1 MQRLVGMLSHGIQVG
16 RLFGIR
22 IALDWSLLVIF
33 LLVVFNLAAGLFPS
47 WHPDWSP
54 GMMWGAALVAA
65 VLFFLSVLV
74 HELAHALVAKAYAI
88 PVRRITLFLFGGVA
102 DIEEEP
108 ASPKVEALM
117 AVVGPLVSIGLGFGF
132 SLLGGMLAGVSAGA
146 TADPELVLQQM
157 GPLASLLAWLGS
169 VNVIIGLFNLIPAF
183 PLDGGRVLHAIL
195 WGATGDLAKSTRWSS
210 RLGQAFGWL
219 LVVTGIAMA
228 FGVRAPFFGTGLAGG
243 LWLAFIGWFLSS
255 AAAMSY
261 RQHVVKGVLQD
272 VPIARLM
279 RRELPPALEA
289 NQPISALVDEIMRTG
304 RQEFMVV
311 ADGHPIGLIRARDV
325 RRIDRTVW
333 DSTPLRDAAT
343 PVEKLPTVAPNEDG
357 YTVLRRMA
365 RSDDGDL
372 AIVVEGGAVMGIVT
386 HDDILRWIE
395 LQTEDRST
403 GAGAPA
409 FGR

>member
-1 MQRLVGMLSHGIQVG
+1 MLSHGIHVG

-33 LLVVFNLAAGLFPS
+33 LLVVFNLAAGLFPA

-54 GMMWGAALVAA
+54 GMTWGAALVAA

-74 HELAHALVAKAYAI
+74 HELAHAVVAKAYAI

-117 AVVGPLVSIGLGFGF
+117 AFVGPLVSIGLGFGF
-132 SLLGGMLAGVSAGA
+132 SLLGGVLAGVSAGA
-146 TADPELVLQQM
+146 AADPELVLRQM
-157 GPLASLLAWLGS
+157 GPLATLLTWLGS
-169 VNVIIGLFNLIPAF
+169 VNVIIGLFNMIPAF

-195 WGATGDLAKSTRWSS
+195 WGATGDLAKATRWSS

-228 FGVRAPFFGTGLAGG
+228 FGVRVPFFGTGLAGG

-311 ADGHPIGLIRARDV
+311 ADSHPIGLIRARDV
-325 RRIDRTVW
+325 RRIDRGAW
-333 DSTPLRDAAT
+333 DSTRISAVAT
-343 PVEKLPTVAPNEDG
+343 PVEKLPTVAANEDA

-372 AIVVEGGAVMGIVT
+372 AIVIEGGAVMGVVT

>member
-1 MQRLVGMLSHGIQVG
+1 MQLLVGMLSQGIHVG

-117 AVVGPLVSIGLGFGF
+117 AFVGPLVSIGLGFGF
-132 SLLGGMLAGVSAGA
+132 SLLGGVLAGVSAGA
-146 TADPELVLQQM
+146 VADPELALQQM
-157 GPLASLLAWLGS
+157 GPLATLLTWLGS

-195 WGATGDLAKSTRWSS
+195 WGASGDLAKSTRWSS

-219 LVVTGIAMA
+219 LVFTGIAMA
-228 FGVRAPFFGTGLAGG
+228 FGVRVPFFGTGLAGG
-243 LWLAFIGWFLSS
+243 LWLAFIGWFLSN

-289 NQPISALVDEIMRTG
+289 NQPVSALVDEIMRTG

-311 ADGHPIGLIRARDV
+311 ADGHPIGLIRAQDV
-325 RRIDRTVW
+325 RRIERGAW
-333 DSTPLRDAAT
+333 DSTALSAVAT
-343 PVEKLPTVAPNEDG
+343 PVEKLPTVAANEDA

-372 AIVVEGGAVMGIVT
+372 AIVTEGGAVMGVVT

-395 LQTEDRST
+395 LQTEDLAT